1 MTLFSVGTNLFGK
14 SAWLAGKAAGG
25 GWTPAQ
31 MNAANLPFWIN
42 IDDSVLN
49 TLSGG
54 GGSTPASHDDPI
66 GRAESISP
74 ATGIASCPDDDTR
87 RPLLGIGTGYTL
99 NGHNCF
105 NLEDSGTKYFNVDD
119 AGEWDGE
126 IWWFTIVMSHPTTIG
141 NFQTKNIFRKGTG
154 DTSRLGIDYSS
165 TSGYRWRVQ
174 IGVAT
179 ATSGWYATLT
189 ALFPDPSIITLKIDG
204 TSSPSTN
211 TWLYVNG
218 ELKESLSPASTGID
232 SASTMRLMRYNNTT
246 SDTNIHGQFWECLVY
261 NTDEQSN
268 VESYLANKFDITLS
282 S

>member
-1 MTLFSVGTNLFGK
+1 MTLLGVNTNLWGK
-14 SAWLAGKAAGG
+14 AAWLAGKSVG

-31 MNAANLPFWIN
+31 MEAANLPFWIN

-54 GGSTPASHDDPI
+54 GGSVPSSHDDPI
-66 GRAESISP
+66 GRAVSISP
-74 ATGIASCPDDDTR
+74 ATGIATCPDDDDR

-126 IWWFTIVMSHPTTIG
+126 IWWFTIVLSHTTSIG
-141 NFQTKNIFRKGTG
+141 NFQSKTILRKGTG
-154 DTSRLGIDYSS
+154 DTSRFGLDYSS
-165 TSGYRWRVQ
+165 TSGYRWRVHVGPA
-174 IGVAT
+174 I
-179 ATSGWYATLT
+179 ATSSWYATHTL
-189 ALFPDPSIITLKIDG
+189 LYPDPSIITFKIDG
-204 TSSPSTN
+204 TSTPN
-211 TWLYVNG
+211 TDTWIYVNG
-218 ELKESLSPASTGID
+218 TLKESLSPTTTGID
-232 SASTMRLMRYNNTT
+232 SASTMRLLRYDND
-246 SDTNIHGQFWECLVY
+246 DTDSNIHGQFWECLVY

-268 VESYLANKFDITLS
+268 VESYLSDKFDIALS